1 MDLYPYAWNMVED
14 SILNVKNVSNSVT
27 AFVDSKGGEEDGV
40 IFSQGG
46 RFGGWSLYVE
56 NNRPSYT
63 YNYMGEL
70 VTLTS
75 NKPLPNW

>member
-40 IFSQGG
+40 IFSRVVDLVAG
-46 RFGGWSLYVE
+46 RFMWRTTG
-56 NNRPSYT
+56 RPTPTTTWVSWLLD
-63 YNYMGEL
+63 EQ
-70 VTLTS
+70 
-75 NKPLPNW
+75 